1 MKITTNA
8 VGNYTNIISRNNIG
22 TAKTQP
28 AAAKAKIVD
37 TAKAGGTEKL
47 SADEKNF
54 FVNMYPQNKK
64 EIMDHHFYE
73 RNGRMSGVKVGS
85 IINRRG

>member
-1 MKITTNA
+1 MKITTNS
-8 VGNYTNIISRNNIG
+8 VGNYTNIIQRNNVNTPKTER
-22 TAKTQP
+22 TAQ
-28 AAAKAKIVD
+28 AKA
-37 TAKAGGTEKL
+37 AGSVKSGDAPKL
-47 SADEKNF
+47 TADEKNF
-54 FVNMYPQNKK
+54 FVNMYPQNKT